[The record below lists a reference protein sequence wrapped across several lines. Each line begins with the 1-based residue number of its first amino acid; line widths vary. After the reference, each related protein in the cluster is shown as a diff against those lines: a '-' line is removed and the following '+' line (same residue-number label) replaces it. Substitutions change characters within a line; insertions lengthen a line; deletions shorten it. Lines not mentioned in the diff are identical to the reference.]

1 MPITIESNA
10 SDAIDL
16 EELVAILLR
25 ERVDTQDHE
34 SMIAAGGAL
43 RRLANNRTF
52 LADMILKS
60 VKDHPFVEQGASTY
74 GPQVMILVPPTE
86 PTSNFLV
93 RANIW
98 PAAADHATRA
108 SGPAQFGYH
117 QPHDHC
123 FNFLTVGYSGPGYRS
138 NYYEYDYQKT
148 SGYPGESVELSFIE
162 QSCLHEGRVMLYRAF
177 VDVHDQL
184 PPESMSISIN
194 VMEASARG
202 LVYDQYSFDVGK
214 RVVTGI
220 INPLPSSALMEMIAG
235 LGDDDSQ
242 DFLVET
248 AARHGK
254 DRVRFAALKALASA
268 APSLSASVDILSRG
282 TKDSSALIS
291 GWSAAELDRIERL
304 Q

>member
-1 MPITIESNA
+1 MPITIESHA

-16 EELVAILLR
+16 EELVANLLQ
-25 ERVDTQDHE
+25 EKVNPQDHE
-34 SMIAAGGAL
+34 SMVSAGATL
-43 RRLANNRTF
+43 KRLANNRTF
-52 LADMILKS
+52 LADMILNGLKN
-60 VKDHPFVEQGASTY
+60 DPFIEQGASTY

-86 PTSNFLV
+86 TASNFLV

-108 SGPAQFGYH
+108 SGPTQFGYH

-148 SGYPGESVELSFIE
+148 SGYPGEPVELSFIE
-162 QSCLHEGRVMLYRAF
+162 QSCLHQGRVMLYRAF

-220 INPLPSSALMEMIAG
+220 INPLPSSALMEMLAG
-235 LGDDDSQ
+235 LGDDDSR

-248 AARHGK
+248 SARHGK

-268 APSLSASVDILSRG
+268 ASSLSASVDILSRG
-282 TKDSSALIS
+282 TRDSSTLIS
-291 GWSAAELDRIERL
+291 GWSTAELDRLERL
-304 Q
+304 R